1 MRINLYASEA
11 ESKALLQKD
20 KRTPIE
26 KTLDRM
32 MDERGAWEQEAEPYL
47 VLRQIALE
55 LLAAQAK
62 GQA

>member
-1 MRINLYASEA
+1 MRIDLYASEA

-20 KRTPIE
+20 KRTPVE

-32 MDERGAWEQEAEPYL
+32 MDERGAWEQGAEPYL